1 MTGGNLGQKKMTD
14 GLTGS
19 EDKRVESS
27 KVNHESPPQ
36 ASNYHTCRWRDPV
49 LLVARC
55 YREIIESRSKIPEEI
70 VTTTTGDDLTAYDE
84 TSSTDRVA
92 KRCKIE
98 SMASSN
104 SVPIRNRT
112 YQKFI
117 DTTSTDPTDIL
128 TRKMMMMMMMIS
140 ILTCMMMI
148 YDAGI
153 MVFTHEY
160 KSIFKCSVVLNVL

>member
-1 MTGGNLGQKKMTD
+1 MIHHHRHLIITHADDPVG
-14 GLTGS
+14 
-19 EDKRVESS
+19 
-27 KVNHESPPQ
+27 
-36 ASNYHTCRWRDPV
+36 RDPV

-55 YREIIESRSKIPEEI
+55 YREIIESRSKVLEEI

-98 SMASSN
+98 SMASSS
-104 SVPIRNRT
+104 SVPIHNRT

-128 TRKMMMMMMMIS
+128 TRKTVKQGDFTYTTIN
-140 ILTCMMMI
+140 ITLA
-148 YDAGI
+148 YKVDAS
-153 MVFTHEY
+153 
-160 KSIFKCSVVLNVL
+160 K